1 MKHPGL
7 ATDVRRR
14 RRCYVRALQGAAWNR
29 DVAAE
34 RVRDL
39 AASALEAA
47 GVEVR
52 QGKDG
57 RVRALVDRAVRRLT
71 LVADLEAGP

>member
-1 MKHPGL
+1 MMHPGP
-7 ATDVRRR
+7 AADVRRR
-14 RRCYVRALQGAAWNR
+14 RRLLGAALQGVAWNR
-29 DVAAE
+29 DAAVE
-34 RVRDL
+34 RVPAL

-47 GVEVR
+47 GGAAR

-71 LVADLEAGP
+71 LVADLEAGL

>member
-1 MKHPGL
+1 MMHPGL

-14 RRCYVRALQGAAWNR
+14 RRLLRVALQGASWNR
-29 DVAAE
+29 DAAAE
-34 RVRDL
+34 RVRAL
-39 AASALEAA
+39 AARALETA

-52 QGKDG
+52 RGKDG

-71 LVADLEAGP
+71 LVADLEAGL